1 MPIKLKVNNNNLNL
15 EAPIKQIGAPGNV
28 QPDWNQNDETAKDY
42 VKNRPFYTDT
52 PVETVFVKESTVPF
66 QNNGSLYVAILE
78 STFEATTG
86 ETYKVHWN
94 GTIYECICTDFEGL
108 KAIGNISIINRGSDT
123 GEPFFMQVANGD
135 RILIC
140 TLDTS
145 DSHTFSISGIVEP
158 IVKIPSKYI
167 DKDTSGY
174 IVVHKSYTMTEED
187 VQNYINAYFEG
198 RIRFIMWMGLCIT
211 SLDNDYTDEIRLT
224 TQNGEIY
231 SIAKNNEG
239 LFEYYD
245 KEFIDARFPFTEAVG
260 VYVNKETTRI
270 FPKSRQPGVGTTNTV
285 FEVRPDGMKSKS
297 FEVFENGEAV
307 APALILYSSTA
318 NSTKKF
324 RITVDDSGALT
335 AKEVR

>member
-1 MPIKLKVNNNNLNL
+1 M
-15 EAPIKQIGAPGNV
+15 G
-28 QPDWNQNDETAKDY
+28 
-42 VKNRPFYTDT
+42 R
-52 PVETVFVKESTVPF
+52 
-66 QNNGSLYVAILE
+66 LE
-78 STFEATTG
+78 STFSPTVG
-86 ETYKVHWN
+86 ETYKVSWD
-94 GTIYECICTDFEGL
+94 GIDYECTCIESNSTL
-108 KAIGNISIINRGSDT
+108 LLGNANILFGVPNPD
-123 GEPFFMQVANGD
+123 GEPFVIGAFNGAELM
-135 RILIC
+135 IA

-145 DSHTFSISGIVEP
+145 DSHTFSISEIVEP

-174 IVVHKSYTMTEED
+174 IIVHKNLTMTEED

-198 RIRFIMWMGLCIT
+198 RVRFIMWMGLCIT
-211 SLDNDYTDEIRLT
+211 SLDNDYTNEIRLT

-239 LFEYYD
+239 LFEYDD

-297 FEVFENGEAV
+297 FEVLGNGEAV
-307 APALILYSSTA
+307 TPAFILYSSTA

-324 RITVDDSGALT
+324 RITVDDSGTLT
-335 AKEVR
+335 AKEITHK